1 MQGDHRQPPPPPI
14 PGSSGEQAQLAPNG
28 INLADSLSFVG
39 GLPSSGEQAQLAPK
53 GINLRSGQPLLRGR
67 FAIGAAEQ
75 KLTVQISS
83 AYLSSWLRTT
93 MFCTMMV
100 GVAADAVDAVNFS
113 ETEM

>member
-1 MQGDHRQPPPPPI
+1 MHAGGLSSDQRRHDHPHHCHHRQPPPPPI
-14 PGSSGEQAQLAPNG
+14 PGSNGEQAQLAPN
-28 INLADSLSFVG
+28 V
-39 GLPSSGEQAQLAPK
+39 
-53 GINLRSGQPLLRGR
+53 INLRSGQPLLRGR